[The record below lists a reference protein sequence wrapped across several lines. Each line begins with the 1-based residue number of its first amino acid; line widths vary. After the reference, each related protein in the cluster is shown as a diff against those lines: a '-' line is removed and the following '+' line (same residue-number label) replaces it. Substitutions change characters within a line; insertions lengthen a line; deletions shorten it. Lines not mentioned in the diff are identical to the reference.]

1 MYRTF
6 GYIIYTK
13 LCLSK
18 IMDDIDRMKFPIVF
32 IDLLLGGCA
41 ASIDKP
47 TVESKPDFV
56 GIRDGQLVY
65 RSGIS
70 KEANQALFEA
80 YENAADKPERLLVS
94 SRGGEIGLGLEL
106 GNWVKDNNLDVEV
119 MDVCASSCANY
130 VFPAAKTKYLRKDS
144 ILLWHG
150 SAWQEDWGVDDEAK
164 EAYQDYLNP
173 MRDRETQFFAYLNVD
188 NALCVYGL
196 NEIGYLDL
204 VLHAIKNGLGPV
216 AGYDYSLEDMER
228 FGLSNIVLIDGEWD
242 WRKYKPNNKKR
253 VLRLAVSDDYEFK
266 LRRYE
271 RGE

>member
-1 MYRTF
+1 M
-6 GYIIYTK
+6 K
-13 LCLSK
+13 LL
-18 IMDDIDRMKFPIVF
+18 IVF
-32 IDLLLGGCA
+32 ISLLLLGGCA
-41 ASIDKP
+41 TAIDKP
-47 TVESKPDFV
+47 AVEPEPDFV
-56 GIRDGQLVY
+56 GVRDGHLVY

-130 VFPAAKTKYLRKDS
+130 IFPAAKTKYLRKDS
-144 ILLWHG
+144 VLLWHG
-150 SAWQEDWGVDDEAK
+150 SAWQEVWGLDE
-164 EAYQDYLNP
+164 EAEKGFHEYLDP
-173 MRDRETQFFAYLNVD
+173 MRDRETQFYAELNVD
-188 NALCVYGL
+188 NALPVYGQH
-196 NEIGYLDL
+196 EIGFLD
-204 VLHAIKNGLGPV
+204 VIVHTFKNGFGSTV
-216 AGYDYSLEDMER
+216 GYDYSLEDMKR

-242 WRKYKPNNKKR
+242 WRKYKPNNTKR